1 MTSHVLFTPVK
12 CNNGGKRTLV
22 SAISHTS
29 CHEPAKTSNEK
40 RKDPFANVGTPPKK
54 GKVEPTFTL
63 APCID
68 GRWNCVFVD
77 EEIIPLWPQYVHKDN
92 IERHYIRIDKCERWV
107 TDYMVVLKRSK
118 LRDAGVVKDNFLVKN
133 MANSVCHELL
143 AEFSKAVA
151 AARKKHKEPPLL
163 FPITMHDCKVQAAPY
178 DRQCYILS
186 GSSAL
191 EWIQKGLRRIV
202 TDYLGVQLE
211 AIRHTTAIH
220 HDPSFTHR
228 KADVRDKVTWS
239 PCCRRWLL
247 KFKGAAGADA
257 DDCKKNE
264 ISLAVPGKYEGKPFE
279 IALEYAFYDACDV
292 WNAIDTSGKT
302 RINMPERQLD
312 EQMPEVL
319 EIKEAGINVRA

>member
-1 MTSHVLFTPVK
+1 M
-12 CNNGGKRTLV
+12 
-22 SAISHTS
+22 
-29 CHEPAKTSNEK
+29 
-40 RKDPFANVGTPPKK
+40 
-54 GKVEPTFTL
+54 
-63 APCID
+63 
-68 GRWNCVFVD
+68 D

-92 IERHYIRIDKCERWV
+92 IKRHYIRIDKRERWV
-107 TDYMVVLKRSK
+107 TDYMVVLERSQI
-118 LRDAGVVKDNFLVKN
+118 GVVKDNFLVKN

-143 AEFSKAVA
+143 AEFHKAVA
-151 AARKKHKEPPLL
+151 AARKKHRELPLL
-163 FPITMHDCKVQAAPY
+163 FPITMHDCKVVVAPY

-186 GSSAL
+186 GSSAV

-228 KADVRDKVTWS
+228 KAAVRDKVTWS
-239 PCCRRWLL
+239 PGCRRWLL
-247 KFKGAAGADA
+247 KFKGAVGADA
-257 DDCKKNE
+257 DYCKKNE
-264 ISLAVPGKYEGKPFE
+264 ISLAVPGKYEGKLFE

>member
-1 MTSHVLFTPVK
+1 MW
-12 CNNGGKRTLV
+12 
-22 SAISHTS
+22 
-29 CHEPAKTSNEK
+29 
-40 RKDPFANVGTPPKK
+40 VG
-54 GKVEPTFTL
+54 VCE
-63 APCID
+63 
-68 GRWNCVFVD
+68 W
-77 EEIIPLWPQYVHKDN
+77 
-92 IERHYIRIDKCERWV
+92 HYIRIDKRERWV
-107 TDYMVVLKRSK
+107 TDYMLVLKRSV
-118 LRDAGVVKDNFLVKN
+118 LRDVAAQIGVVKDNLLVKN

-151 AARKKHKEPPLL
+151 AARKKHKEPTLL

-186 GSSAL
+186 GSSAV

-220 HDPSFTHR
+220 HAPSFTHM
-228 KADVRDKVTWS
+228 KAAVRDKVTWS
-239 PCCRRWLL
+239 PRYRRWLL
-247 KFKGAAGADA
+247 NYKGAAGADA
-257 DDCKKNE
+257 DYCKKNE
-264 ISLAVPGKYEGKPFE
+264 ISLAVPGKYEGKPFK
-279 IALEYAFYDACDV
+279 IAMEYAFYDACDV

-312 EQMPEVL
+312 EHMPESL